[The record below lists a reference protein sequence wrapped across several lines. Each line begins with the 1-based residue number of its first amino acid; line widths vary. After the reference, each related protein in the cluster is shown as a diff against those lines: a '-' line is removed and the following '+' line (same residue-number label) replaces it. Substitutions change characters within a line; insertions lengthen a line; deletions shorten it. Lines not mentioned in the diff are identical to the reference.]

1 MKKKPKQ
8 RNIVKKHTFSFNK
21 PKIELDK
28 KKESRKNGMMSGCD
42 ISYTDEQEA
51 RHQLTSEEE
60 E

>member
-21 PKIELDK
+21 PKIELDR
-28 KKESRKNGMMSGCD
+28 KKEMKKNGH
-42 ISYTDEQEA
+42 TDEQIA
-51 RHQLTSEEE
+51 RHQLMLQEEE

>member
-1 MKKKPKQ
+1 MKQ

-28 KKESRKNGMMSGCD
+28 KKEMRKNG
-42 ISYTDEQEA
+42 YTEQEA
-51 RHQLTSEEE
+51 LKQMKSLEEE

>member
-1 MKKKPKQ
+1 MKQ

-28 KKESRKNGMMSGCD
+28 KKESRKNG
-42 ISYTDEQEA
+42 YTDELLA

>member
-1 MKKKPKQ
+1 MKQ

-28 KKESRKNGMMSGCD
+28 KKEMKKNG
-42 ISYTDEQEA
+42 YTDEQEA
-51 RHQLTSEEE
+51 RYKLMLEEE

>member
-1 MKKKPKQ
+1 MKQ

-28 KKESRKNGMMSGCD
+28 KKESRKNGPA
-42 ISYTDEQEA
+42 DEQEA
-51 RHQLTSEEE
+51 RQQLTSEEE

>member
-1 MKKKPKQ
+1 MKQ

-51 RHQLTSEEE
+51 RYQLMSQQEEE

>member
-21 PKIELDK
+21 PKIELDR
-28 KKESRKNGMMSGCD
+28 KKESRKNG
-42 ISYTDEQEA
+42 YTDEQEA
-51 RHQLTSEEE
+51 RHQLMLEEE

>member
-28 KKESRKNGMMSGCD
+28 KKESRKNGH
-42 ISYTDEQEA
+42 TDELLA

>member
-1 MKKKPKQ
+1 MKQ

-28 KKESRKNGMMSGCD
+28 KKEMRKNGH
-42 ISYTDEQEA
+42 TDEREA